1 MTLLYHYMLLISA
14 LSALLVGVASAWRNS
29 QTATGW
35 LFGVA
40 MTVVAGWLY
49 GFSKYFQPMN
59 EADGLFWA
67 QVTLSLGIM
76 ATPFLFHSMCALAG
90 QMRFLRW
97 WIIAAYVLSAALT
110 TLVWKGVLI
119 DGLRQV
125 PHMDHYLRYNR
136 TWYLLLSAHIVFWQ
150 FAGVVVLLREAR
162 CAVGYK
168 RVQLIYFISA
178 WFVVFLTTNSIIIP
192 LEYGWNILP
201 FGFFLLPINFGF
213 VTYVMAKARLA
224 DFNVAVA
231 RVLLHSLTLVIA
243 IGLCLLAV
251 VGMRVV
257 APGFMQPEQIV
268 FTVILVAAIGL
279 VLAVTLPAWLPRA
292 ERHMEQR
299 LFAARYGYQDALTS
313 IGKTLNRLPDIDQL
327 LTTLVTAIQSQM
339 QLRRAAIFIQDPLT
353 GEYRLQVQAGLIPA
367 GQAPVLTEDAAIIR
381 WLREHRETLVR
392 DELPRRVP
400 GRIARDLTSNLNQL
414 HVAVCVPMIVDERL
428 IGIIALEEKL
438 SDEMFFD
445 GDVRLLETLAA
456 EVALTVRYRRMQEE
470 FLRKNKL
477 AELGTVAAG
486 VAHEI
491 RNPLAS
497 IRTFAQLLPEKM
509 DDPEFKNEFSQLV
522 LKDVD
527 RITKVVETM
536 LAFARPA
543 QVTVSDYPVGDLV
556 DEALLLVQ
564 PRVKSKRI
572 ELVKEFRSQP
582 VLRVDKQQVLQVLLN
597 LLNNAIDVLPEH
609 GQIRVIA
616 GHRPLESTS
625 DGEVRDFAF
634 IEVADNGPGIPAA
647 LRHRVFDPFFTT
659 KKEGTGL
666 GLSISQKIIRDHGGN
681 ISVTSTEGQGT
692 SFRVNLPVASS

>member
-1 MTLLYHYMLLISA
+1 MTLLYHYMLVISA

-40 MTVVAGWLY
+40 MIVVAGWLY
-49 GFSKYFQPMN
+49 GFSQYFQPLD

-97 WIIAAYVLSAALT
+97 WIIAAYVLSAGLT
-110 TLVWKGVLI
+110 ALVWQGVLI
-119 DGLRQV
+119 DGLWQV

-136 TWYLLLSAHIVFWQ
+136 TWYPLLSTHIVFWQ

-178 WFVVFLTTNSIIIP
+178 WVVVFLTTNSIIIP

-201 FGFFLLPINFGF
+201 FGFFLLPVNFVF
-213 VTYVMAKARLA
+213 LAYVMAKARLA

-231 RVLLHSLTLVIA
+231 RVLLYSLTLVIA
-243 IGLCLLAV
+243 VGLCLLAV
-251 VGMRVV
+251 VGMRFV

-299 LFAARYGYQDALTS
+299 LFAARYGYQDALS
-313 IGKTLNRLPDIDQL
+313 GLGKTLSRLPEIDQVL
-327 LTTLVTAIQSQM
+327 ATLTSAIQAQM
-339 QLRRAAIFIQDPLT
+339 QLRHVAVLLQDPLT
-353 GEYRLQVQAGLIPA
+353 GEYRRQAHTGLLTPEVA
-367 GQAPVLTEDAAIIR
+367 AVLPEDAFLIQ
-381 WLREHRETLVR
+381 WLRDRRETVVR
-392 DELPRRVP
+392 EELPRRVS
-400 GRIARDLTSNLNQL
+400 RAELTALTADLDRL
-414 HVAVCVPMIVDERL
+414 HISVAVPMVVDERL
-428 IGIIALEEKL
+428 IGLIALGEKL
-438 SDEMFFD
+438 SHEMFFD

-456 EVALTVRYRRMQEE
+456 EVSLAVRYRRMQEE

-497 IRTFAQLLPEKM
+497 IRTFAQLLPTKM

-543 QVTVSDYPVGDLV
+543 QVTVSDYPVSDLV

-564 PRVKSKRI
+564 PRLKSKRI
-572 ELVKEFRSQP
+572 ELVKEFHSQP

-597 LLNNAIDVLPEH
+597 LLNNAIDVLPEQ
-609 GQIRVIA
+609 GRIRVTTGI
-616 GHRPLESTS
+616 RPLESTT

-647 LRHRVFDPFFTT
+647 VRHRIFDPFFTT

-681 ISVTSTEGQGT
+681 ISVVSTEGHGA
-692 SFRVNLPVASS
+692 SFRVNLPMVS